1 LSARNRRQQLAK
13 KTRTEVMIEVEG
25 SGRIAVAPETTPSEI
40 IDRINYESEHRIV
53 AARFSNKVVRLSY
66 PLTSDGK
73 LSFVTLDTSDGMS
86 VYRRS
91 LAFVMIRAAREL
103 FPGTRLYIRH
113 SLSKGYY
120 CEIEL
125 DRALEMADLERLE
138 ARMREIVAADEPF
151 VRLEVPV
158 EEALRIFKEDGQVDK
173 VGILKYRKEP
183 TVAIYKLGEF
193 TDYFYGCLAPSTG
206 YADKFEIR
214 DYPPGFILRFPLY
227 QDPDT
232 IPVFH
237 EQKKMAEV
245 FREYVRWGQIL
256 GVDKVGDMNEI
267 VERGETAEMI
277 RVAEALH
284 EKKMAHFADDI
295 ASKLTCPRLVLISGP
310 SGSGKTTFSKRLAIQ
325 MRVNGLKNIT
335 VSLDNYFLDR
345 EETPRDETGEYD
357 FEAPDAIDVKLLN
370 SQLLDLFAGK
380 EVDVPRFSFRYGKR
394 VGYRKMK
401 LDPDQILIL
410 EGIHAINPA
419 LTPSIP
425 SIMKFKVYVSAL
437 SQLNIDYHNRVP
449 TTDSRKLRRIVRDN
463 LFRGHNAID
472 TLSRWASVRRGED
485 QYIFPYQEGADAMFN
500 SSLPYELCVLKER
513 AEELLS
519 RVTNEVEEY
528 AEARRLLRFLSYFV
542 SIPPREVPRNSIL
555 REFIGGSIF
564 KY

>member
-1 LSARNRRQQLAK
+1 LAK
-13 KTRTEVMIEVEG
+13 NTKTEIKIEVEG
-25 SGRIAVAPETTPSEI
+25 SGKIGVQPETTPSDVIEK
-40 IDRINYESEHRIV
+40 INYESEYRIV
-53 AARFSNKVVRLSY
+53 AARFNNKVVRLSY
-66 PLTSDGK
+66 PLTTDGK
-73 LSFVTLDTSDGMS
+73 LSFVALDSSDGMS

-91 LAFVMIRAAREL
+91 LAFVMIRASREL
-103 FPGTRLYIRH
+103 FPGARVYIRH

-120 CEIEL
+120 CEIGL
-125 DRALEMADLERLE
+125 DRVLEVGDLEKLK
-138 ARMREIVAADEPF
+138 ARMREIIKADEPF
-151 VRLEVPV
+151 IRLEVPV
-158 EEALRIFKEDGQVDK
+158 EEALRIFEEDGQVDK

-183 TVAIYKLGEF
+183 AVAIYKLGDF

-206 YADKFEIR
+206 YVDKFELR

-227 QDPDT
+227 EDPTT
-232 IPVFH
+232 IPEFH

-256 GVDKVGDMNEI
+256 GVEKVGDINEI

-284 EKKMAHFADDI
+284 EKKMAYLADVID
-295 ASKLTCPRLVLISGP
+295 SKLTRPRLVLISGP

-325 MRVNGLKNIT
+325 MRVNGLSNIT

-357 FEAPDAIDVKLLN
+357 FEAPEAIDIKLLN

-380 EVDVPRFSFRYGKR
+380 EVDIPRFSFRYGK
-394 VGYRKMK
+394 MN
-401 LDPDQILIL
+401 LEPDQILIL
-410 EGIHAINPA
+410 EGIHAINPN

-425 SIMKFKVYVSAL
+425 SIMKFTVYVSAL

-463 LFRGHNAID
+463 LFRGYNAID

-485 QYIFPYQEGADAMFN
+485 QYIFPYQEEADAMFN
-500 SSLPYELCVLKER
+500 SSLAYELCVLKDR

-519 RVTNEVEEY
+519 KVTNEVEEY

-542 SIPPREVPRNSIL
+542 SIPPRDVPRNSIL

>member
-1 LSARNRRQQLAK
+1 MAK
-13 KTRTEVMIEVEG
+13 NTKTEITIEVEG
-25 SGRIAVAPETTPSEI
+25 SGKIGVLPETTPADVIEK
-40 IDRINYESEHRIV
+40 INYQREHRII
-53 AARFSNKVVRLSY
+53 AARFNNKVVRLSY
-66 PLTSDGK
+66 PLTTDGR
-73 LSFVTLDTSDGMS
+73 LSFVALDSSDGMS

-91 LAFVMIRAAREL
+91 LAFVMIRASREL
-103 FPGTRLYIRH
+103 FPGARVYIRH

-120 CEIEL
+120 CELRL
-125 DRALEMADLERLE
+125 DRVLEPEDLEKLK
-138 ARMREIVAADEPF
+138 ARMREIVNADEPF
-151 VRLEVPV
+151 IRLEVPV
-158 EEALRIFKEDGQVDK
+158 EEALRIFEEDGQIDK
-173 VGILKYRKEP
+173 VGIIKYRKEP
-183 TVAIYKLGEF
+183 TVAIYKLGDF

-206 YADKFEIR
+206 YVDKFELR

-227 QDPDT
+227 EDPTT
-232 IPVFH
+232 IPEFR

-256 GVDKVGDMNEI
+256 GIEKVGDINEI
-267 VERGETAEMI
+267 VEGGETADMI

-284 EKKMAHFADDI
+284 EKKMAYLADVID
-295 ASKLTCPRLVLISGP
+295 SKLTRPRLVLISGP

-325 MRVNGLKNIT
+325 MRVNGLNNIT

-357 FEAPDAIDVKLLN
+357 FEAPEAIDVDLLN

-394 VGYRKMK
+394 VGYRKMR
-401 LDPDQILIL
+401 LEPEQILIL
-410 EGIHAINPA
+410 EGIHAINPN

-449 TTDSRKLRRIVRDN
+449 TTDTRKLRRIVRDN
-463 LFRGHNAID
+463 LFRGYNAID
-472 TLSRWASVRRGED
+472 TLTRWASVRRGED
-485 QYIFPYQEGADAMFN
+485 QYIFPYQEEADAMFN
-500 SSLPYELCVLKER
+500 SSLPYELCVLKDR

-519 RVTNEVEEY
+519 KVTNEVEEY
-528 AEARRLLRFLSYFV
+528 SEARRLLRFLSYFL
-542 SIPPREVPRNSIL
+542 SIPPRDVPRNSIL

>member
-1 LSARNRRQQLAK
+1 MAK
-13 KTRTEVMIEVEG
+13 KKTKTKTEIKIEVDG
-25 SGRIAVAPETTPSEI
+25 SGKISVPAETTPSDI
-40 IDRINYESEHRIV
+40 IEKINHESEHRII
-53 AARFSNKVVRLSY
+53 AARFNNKVVRLSY
-66 PLTSDGK
+66 PLADDGK

-91 LAFVMIRAAREL
+91 LGFVMIRASREL
-103 FPGTRLYIRH
+103 FPGARVYIRH

-120 CEIEL
+120 CEIGI
-125 DRALEMADLERLE
+125 DRALEMADLENLE
-138 ARMREIVAADEPF
+138 ARMREIVDADEPF

-158 EEALRIFKEDGQVDK
+158 GEALRIFEEDGQVDK
-173 VGILKYRKEP
+173 VGILKYRTEP
-183 TVAIYKLGEF
+183 NVAIYKLGEF

-206 YADKFEIR
+206 YVDKFELR
-214 DYPPGFILRFPLY
+214 DYPPGLILRFPLY
-227 QDPDT
+227 QDPTT
-232 IPVFH
+232 IPEFH

-256 GVDKVGDMNEI
+256 GADKVGDINEI
-267 VERGETAEMI
+267 IERGETAGMI

-295 ASKLTCPRLVLISGP
+295 ASKLTQPRLILISGP

-325 MRVNGLKNIT
+325 MTVNGLRNIT

-357 FEAPDAIDVKLLN
+357 FEAPDAIDIKLLN
-370 SQLLDLFAGK
+370 TQLLDLFAGK
-380 EVDVPRFSFRYGKR
+380 EVDIPRFSFRYGKR

-401 LDPDQILIL
+401 LETDQILIL
-410 EGIHAINPA
+410 EGIHAINPV

-425 SIMKFKVYVSAL
+425 AIMKFKVYVSAL

-485 QYIFPYQEGADAMFN
+485 QYIFPYQEQVDAMFN

-519 RVTNEVEEY
+519 KVTNEVEEY
-528 AEARRLLRFLSYFV
+528 AEARRLLRFLSYFLA
-542 SIPPREVPRNSIL
+542 IPPRDVPRNSIL